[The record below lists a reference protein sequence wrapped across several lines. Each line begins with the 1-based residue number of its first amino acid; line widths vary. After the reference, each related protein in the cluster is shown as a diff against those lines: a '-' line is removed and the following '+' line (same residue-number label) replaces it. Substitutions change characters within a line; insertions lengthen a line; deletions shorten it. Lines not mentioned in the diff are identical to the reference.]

1 MVSCKDNHSFK
12 EAAYDKLVT
21 NVNAIDTKIP
31 STSRAATKTQYE
43 KQIEDAVKKI
53 PSSSGL
59 FNKIDYNAKITEI
72 TTAALITKAKDLESK
87 ILDITNLAH
96 NAALNAKSA
105 KVESKTCDITNLNT
119 KTVLNTK
126 ATQTESRKPYTAVY
140 L

>member
-31 STSRAATKTQYE
+31 ST
-43 KQIEDAVKKI
+43 
-53 PSSSGL
+53 SSGL